1 MRISDWSSDVCS
13 SDLQRAAAEQRRVEF
28 EQRYAG
34 MLPGAGAIGQRM
46 DAARSEINSIESQL
60 VQAQSALAAM
70 NGQLAGTPQTLPGVG
85 ASGAPSALA
94 QAQADQIGR
103 ASCG

>member
-1 MRISDWSSDVCS
+1 
-13 SDLQRAAAEQRRVEF
+13 
-28 EQRYAG
+28 
-34 MLPGAGAIGQRM
+34 MLPGAGSIGQRM

-70 NGQLAGTPQTLPGVG
+70 NGQLARTPQTLPGVG

-94 QAQADQIGR
+94 QAQADLASMRPRGFTNRPPHLIARQRQVEPIGR
-103 ASCG
+103 SSGRERRYQ